1 MRKVAFTLAFLIFS
15 IPAIVEA
22 PHWNIWNAGKYESMI
37 ELKTM
42 SIAGLR
48 KSAKQQ
54 ADITFLRLQD
64 AINRA
69 EKAEDKNEQAEELRL
84 ADYLQHLGYQ
94 YYLNSLRD
102 FEKKFFYYK
111 HLMARDI

>member
-22 PHWNIWNAGKYESMI
+22 PYTPIWNAGKYESII

-42 SIAGLR
+42 GIAGKR
-48 KSAKQQ
+48 EFAERQ
-54 ADITFLRLQD
+54 AHITFLRLKE
-64 AINRA
+64 AIDRA
-69 EKAEDKNEQAEELRL
+69 EKAEDKDEQAEELRL
-84 ADYLQHLGYQ
+84 ADYLQHVGYQ
-94 YYLNSLRD
+94 HYLNSLRD

-111 HLMARDI
+111 HLTPRDI